1 MAPVSDAAARLATR
15 VLFLV
20 AGFGYSCWAPLIP
33 LTKARLGLDEHLLG
47 LLLLCIGVGSILAM
61 ALTGALAV
69 RFGTRPLLIVSGF
82 GFAASLAALPLAPS
96 VLALGCNLL
105 AFGATLGALDVAMNM
120 HAVEVEK
127 RAGVALMSGFHALF
141 SVGGFAGSAV
151 MTLLLSQQ
159 LATLSASLLCGA
171 VMVLAML
178 LATPR
183 ILRDGGGSGGTMF
196 ALPRGV
202 VLGIALLTCITFLVE
217 GALLDWGALLL
228 TQQGLFALEQAGS
241 GYIVFS
247 IAMTIARFSGDY
259 VATRLGD
266 QRTLL
271 VGGLI
276 ALAGFAVLLTAA
288 TPVLA
293 LLGFGLIGLG
303 CANLVPVLF
312 RRGAN
317 QQVMPAGL
325 AIAAISTTAYA
336 GILVGPACIGFIA
349 QQVGLA
355 HAFWLLA
362 ALLACVPL
370 SALWLVRVRPA
381 AA

>member
-69 RFGTRPLLIVSGF
+69 RYGTRPLLIVSGF
-82 GFAASLAALPLAPS
+82 GFAGALAALPLAPS
-96 VLALGCNLL
+96 VLALGINLL

-183 ILRDGGGSGGTMF
+183 ILRDGGGVGGTMF

-247 IAMTIARFSGDY
+247 IAMTIARFSGDF

-271 VGGLI
+271 VGGVI
-276 ALAGFAVLLTAA
+276 ALAGFAVLLTAVTA
-288 TPVLA
+288 PLA
-293 LLGFGLIGLG
+293 LTGFGLIGLG
-303 CANLVPVLF
+303 CANIVPVLF

-349 QQVGLA
+349 QQVGLT

-362 ALLACVPL
+362 ALLACVPA
-370 SALWLVRVRPA
+370 SALWLVRGRPA

>member
-1 MAPVSDAAARLATR
+1 MTTVSDAPARLATR

-33 LTKARLGLDEHLLG
+33 LTKARLGLDEHVLG
-47 LLLLCIGVGSILAM
+47 LMLLCIGVGSILAM

-69 RFGTRPLLIVSGF
+69 RHGTRPLLIVSGF
-82 GFAASLAALPLAPS
+82 GFAAALAALPLADS
-96 VLALGCNLL
+96 VPALGLNLL

-151 MTLLLSQQ
+151 MTVLLSQQ
-159 LATLSASLLCGA
+159 LAALPATVLCGA

-178 LATPR
+178 LAAPR
-183 ILRDGGGSGGTMF
+183 ILRDGARSGGTMF

-228 TQQGLFALEQAGS
+228 TEQGLFAVEQAGS

-247 IAMTIARFSGDY
+247 IAMTLARFSGDY

-271 VGGLI
+271 GGGVL

-288 TPVLA
+288 TGLVALA
-293 LLGFGLIGLG
+293 GFGLIGLG
-303 CANLVPVLF
+303 CANIVPVLF
-312 RRGAN
+312 RRAAN

-349 QQVGLA
+349 KLVGLPL
-355 HAFWLLA
+355 AFWLLA
-362 ALLACVPL
+362 ALLACVPC
-370 SALWLVRVRPA
+370 SALWLVGGRA
-381 AA
+381 AKA

>member
-1 MAPVSDAAARLATR
+1 MAPVSNAAARLATR

-61 ALTGALAV
+61 ALSGALAV
-69 RFGTRPLLIVSGF
+69 RFGTRPLLVVSGF

-159 LATLSASLLCGA
+159 LAPLSASLLCGA

-183 ILRDGGGSGGTMF
+183 ILRDGGDGGGSMF

-241 GYIVFS
+241 GYMVFS

-259 VATRLGD
+259 VASRLGD

-276 ALAGFAVLLTAA
+276 ALGGFAVLLTAA
-288 TPVLA
+288 TPLLA

-312 RRGAN
+312 RRGAH

-349 QQVGLA
+349 QQVGLR